1 MPVIQLDC
9 NKKKKGTKHLTST
22 KIDLLMSS
30 CGYQV

>member
-9 NKKKKGTKHLTST
+9 NQKKGTKHLTST